1 MKTITAEELD
11 KKFDDGEDVSE
22 YMDFSKAKRLKDF
35 ISENKNEQENVN
47 IYFPKSVLAIIDKKV
62 QEIGVD
68 RESFIKMVVAERL
81 NILETTHQ

>member
-22 YMDFSKAKRLKDF
+22 YMDFSKAKRIKEF
-35 ISENKNEQENVN
+35 ILENKNEQEDVH

-62 QEIGVD
+62 QEIGID

-81 NILETTHQ
+81 NILETTH